1 MNRFLFLIT
10 IVLIVVA
17 SFAQSE
23 LPFQSNFGKP
33 VKHYEK
39 STDLKR
45 YDSLL
50 KEFGQNKEL
59 PPGFKLQALI
69 ALSHYPQ
76 LKNTQIRFSIKK
88 AKIAH
93 TSRPEMG
100 SIFKTKHKRKY
111 VITISNRIKP
121 ALENTRLENLS
132 YNAQIG
138 VLGHELAHIVDYS
151 SRNFFQLIGFG
162 LHYIKKKDI
171 IKIENQTDL
180 TTIEHGL
187 GYQLLQ
193 WSEEVHDLHIADGR
207 GELYLSPEAIE
218 EGIGSNLIYEDVK

>member
-1 MNRFLFLIT
+1 MNRFLFSIT
-10 IVLIVVA
+10 VALIVVA
-17 SFAQSE
+17 SFAQSN
-23 LPFQSNFGKP
+23 LLFQADFGKP
-33 VKHYEK
+33 IKHYEK
-39 STDLKR
+39 SADLKR

-59 PPGFKLQALI
+59 PPGFELQALV

-93 TSRPEMG
+93 TSRPEIG
-100 SIFKTKHKRKY
+100 SIFKIQQKRKY
-111 VITISNRIKP
+111 VITISNQIKP

-171 IKIENQTDL
+171 IKTENQTDL
-180 TTIEHGL
+180 ATIEHGL

-193 WSEEVHDLHIADGR
+193 WSKEVHDLHIADGR
-207 GELYLSPEAIE
+207 GQLYLSPEEIE
-218 EGIGSNLIYEDVK
+218 VEIGNHLIYGDVE